1 MFQPGWKPEFLNWHS
16 EELNEKSM
24 AFWRDAEKVQ
34 RYLPD
39 YNFATW
45 RQIQKKYAIEYF
57 GISPFTY
64 EKTRKYYLFMYEN
77 GAAKAIELKDL

>member
-1 MFQPGWKPEFLNWHS
+1 MK
-16 EELNEKSM
+16 KRM
-24 AFWRDAEKVQ
+24 AFWRDAERVQ

-57 GISPFTY
+57 DISPFTY
-64 EKTRKYYLFMYEN
+64 EKIKKVLPVYV
-77 GAAKAIELKDL
+77 